1 MTSDP
6 LTSTWLYAVAG
17 VLILVAVCAAVM
29 FWLTHRR
36 RKRTVSAE
44 MGRLGDQPLLRSTDK
59 PGWGTRRKFSDE
71 FQVGTEVPVT
81 VPAQGGG
88 LEQVTMR
95 VSRLSKARGSVHGK
109 TGVVIQAYLEQFEG
123 VELPITLPIS
133 GDRGAVMLRLSQEG
147 ITARSRDEREV
158 WQTSWKSLRFV
169 NSLPTDADPRLVL
182 RSEDFS
188 ELHIDPRRGAGDY
201 AEGLVC
207 KYGRLA
213 LPNTWDR
220 EPGTLG
226 VPATPTETTTISES
240 AETDE
245 DAPSDA
251 EETQPQ
257 G

>member
-17 VLILVAVCAAVM
+17 VLILVALCALVM
-29 FWLTHRR
+29 VWLGHRR

-44 MGRLGDQPLLRSTDK
+44 MGRLGDQPILRSTDK
-59 PGWGTRRKFSDE
+59 PGWGSRRKFSDE

-81 VPAQGGG
+81 VPADDGGV
-88 LEQVTMR
+88 EQVSMR
-95 VSRLSKARGSVHGK
+95 VSRLSKVRGTLHGK

-133 GDRGAVMLRLSQEG
+133 GDRGAVMLRLAQDG
-147 ITARSRDEREV
+147 LTARSRDDRVV
-158 WQTSWKSLRFV
+158 WATSWKKLRFV
-169 NSLPTDADPRLVL
+169 NSIAVDTEPRLVL
-182 RSEDFS
+182 RAEDFS
-188 ELHIDPRRGAGDY
+188 ELRVDPRRGAGDY

-226 VPATPTETTTISES
+226 VPVTPLPQVTT
-240 AETDE
+240 D
-245 DAPSDA
+245 
-251 EETQPQ
+251 TQD
-257 G
+257 